1 MVLLTAYEYQA
12 FASLLTIRWW
22 LRPGGNG
29 WIGTL

>member
-12 FASLLTIRWW
+12 FAALLTTHWW